1 MEAARAAGA
10 GARASKPAVSWMSRS
25 CTEWTVMYICWSVAE
40 SDFSNASEI
49 AVRFWKYSYVLNC
62 VDVPL
67 IASCEICTSVC
78 R

>member
-1 MEAARAAGA
+1 
-10 GARASKPAVSWMSRS
+10 
-25 CTEWTVMYICWSVAE
+25 MYICWSVAE

-67 IASCEICTSVC
+67 IASCEIWTSVC